1 MQNMANDIIKIIIA
15 MLLVALAIGALGA
28 TALSL
33 GELIAGATCFI
44 VVGFMLGILF
54 GYFVASI
61 DEDGDE
67 DDLLR

>member
-1 MQNMANDIIKIIIA
+1 MQNTANNIIKIIIA
-15 MLLVALAIGALGA
+15 MLLVALVIGVLGA
-28 TALSL
+28 TALSI
-33 GELIAGATCFI
+33 GELIAGAACYI
-44 VVGFMLGILF
+44 IAGFMLGILF

>member
-1 MQNMANDIIKIIIA
+1 MQNTANNIIRTIIA
-15 MLLVALAIGALGA
+15 MLLVALVIGSLGA
-28 TALSL
+28 TALSI

-44 VVGFMLGILF
+44 VTGFMLGILF